1 MNSTQSLLPHPSY
14 VACQRLSSQPHNR
27 DSSVAQLVDK
37 PRGLPKLALLCSRS
51 ARTARELLVGR
62 ARAGRMA
69 AVASGAGAAVAAPAA
84 RPAGQVRVRPGLVRD
99 CEQIAQFNEH
109 TAWVT
114 EARRLDPATARAGA
128 LRVLTDPSK
137 GFYLVAETCDSA
149 EDARGIAA
157 PDAGEAQ
164 IVGSCMVTLEWS
176 DWSNRDIWWLQ
187 SVYVVPEYRS
197 RGVFRALYSAVR
209 ERCIADPLAAPKVR
223 LYVEKEN
230 LAAQAVYSKVGMSE
244 ARYLFFEE
252 DLSHAKDGAAC
263 GS

>member
-1 MNSTQSLLPHPSY
+1 
-14 VACQRLSSQPHNR
+14 
-27 DSSVAQLVDK
+27 
-37 PRGLPKLALLCSRS
+37 
-51 ARTARELLVGR
+51 
-62 ARAGRMA
+62 
-69 AVASGAGAAVAAPAA
+69 
-84 RPAGQVRVRPGLVRD
+84 VRVRPGLVRD
-99 CEQIAQFNEH
+99 CERIAQFNEQ

-137 GFYLVAETCDSA
+137 GFYLVAETCDPE
-149 EDARGIAA
+149 EDARGLAA

-164 IVGSCMVTLEWS
+164 MVGSCMVTLEWS

-197 RGVFRALYSAVR
+197 RGVFRALYNAVR
-209 ERCIADPLAAPKVR
+209 ERCIADPMAAPKVR

-252 DLSHAKDGAAC
+252 DLSCAKDGAAC
-263 GS
+263 GSEEK